1 MTTKTVSKVRRMPRK
16 HGAASAAGEQSRE
29 TTTARRQAA
38 HEHHWLIE
46 APNGPVS
53 AGKCKLCGK
62 RRKFP
67 NSSED
72 SIWDGADGRS
82 RWNDMGISRRR
93 KSQDDPIAEPNVV
106 SV

>member
-1 MTTKTVSKVRRMPRK
+1 MTTKTISTEKHSPRK
-16 HGAASAAGEQSRE
+16 RAKASSAGEKSRE
-29 TTTARRQAA
+29 ATMARRRA
-38 HEHHWLIE
+38 HEHHWLLD
-46 APNGPVS
+46 APNGPVRT
-53 AGKCKLCGK
+53 GKCKLCGK
-62 RRKFP
+62 RRNFP

-106 SV
+106 TV

>member
-1 MTTKTVSKVRRMPRK
+1 MVTKTVSKAKRTPRK
-16 HGAASAAGEQSRE
+16 PGAASAAGEKSRE
-29 TTTARRQAA
+29 ATAARRQA

-62 RRKFP
+62 LRKFP

-106 SV
+106 TV

>member
-1 MTTKTVSKVRRMPRK
+1 MTTKTVSKPRRTARK
-16 HGAASAAGEQSRE
+16 HGAASAAGEQIRE
-29 TTTARRQAA
+29 TTTARRQA